1 MSLFP
6 EPTGVLPYMGKE
18 PCEEEVIL
26 DYVGESNV
34 ITRILIGRK
43 QEGHSLRRRYEDRI
57 KVRKR
62 QTDMHAHTYRL
73 ILKMLHF

>member
-1 MSLFP
+1 M
-6 EPTGVLPYMGKE
+6 
-18 PCEEEVIL
+18 
-26 DYVGESNV
+26 GESNV

-57 KVRKR
+57 RVRKR